1 MSSSKI
7 SRLQPVT
14 VVFHISTK
22 STFEGAMCASSSC
35 QICLGMH
42 LCSEVEEREE
52 EVSGWQE
59 DVQLSIE
66 QGQDGLEADGDVY
79 LRHEPDATRRRPLW
93 IVGGYR
99 RILKASLESGS
110 RTANSP
116 YLRIDWC
123 AKSKVMVGSWA
134 SERLPYCHLGRRR
147 TFQVMMRMGPG
158 LKCKGKTAWKLTVN
172 AET

>member
-7 SRLQPVT
+7 SRLQPAT

-22 STFEGAMCASSSC
+22 STFEEAMCASSSC
-35 QICLGMH
+35 QICSGMR
-42 LCSEVEEREE
+42 LCSEVEEQEE

-66 QGQDGLEADGDVY
+66 QGQDGLEANGDVY
-79 LRHEPDATRRRPLW
+79 LRHKCGGPEGEPAKVAHCGSR
-93 IVGGYR
+93 GYR
-99 RILKASLESGS
+99 RDLKASLKSGS

-123 AKSKVMVGSWA
+123 AKSKVMVGSWV
-134 SERLPYCHLGRRR
+134 SER
-147 TFQVMMRMGPG
+147 
-158 LKCKGKTAWKLTVN
+158 
-172 AET
+172 